1 MEKKEKKEEPIKD
14 NMDQIFTAASFIV
27 CEWANKLLGKYFVTL
42 VDLAKFLVSGS
53 YVSSKSVSA
62 FTVMGLTKEDLQG
75 ISDR

>member
-14 NMDQIFTAASFIV
+14 SMDEIFTAASFIV
-27 CEWANKLLGKYFVTL
+27 YEWANKLLGKYFVTL
-42 VDLAKFLVSGS
+42 VDLAKFLISGS